1 MIAKHEER
9 KKKKKKKKREKE
21 EEEEEKGM
29 ETSFVWKL
37 GFCMDAMMILY
48 GFVTLSMDHYGLL

>member
-1 MIAKHEER
+1 
-9 KKKKKKKKREKE
+9 
-21 EEEEEKGM
+21 M